1 MSRHRRTPSQAIPS
15 EIFAAD
21 IFNKPFDLTP
31 PNTTNLEAQS
41 STNGATRSTIAQHNT
56 NQEIKAE
63 FAAPPAVTTAPVKPK
78 APPVNKSA

>member
-21 IFNKPFDLTP
+21 IFTKPFDLTP
-31 PNTTNLEAQS
+31 PNTNLEAQS
-41 STNGATRSTIAQHNT
+41 STNGATRSTIAQDNT
-56 NQEIKAE
+56 NQEIKE
-63 FAAPPAVTTAPVKPK
+63 SAAPPTATTPPVKPK